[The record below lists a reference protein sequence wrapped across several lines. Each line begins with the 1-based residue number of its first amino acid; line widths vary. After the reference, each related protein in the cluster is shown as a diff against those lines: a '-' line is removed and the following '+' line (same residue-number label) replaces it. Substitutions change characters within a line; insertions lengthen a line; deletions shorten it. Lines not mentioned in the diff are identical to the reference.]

1 MNIRKSRI
9 ICWALCLVLAT
20 ALIVGEKVS
29 KNIDTNTMFKGKA
42 PITVC
47 APDDMKDAFKS
58 ALHNSGLNHD
68 YKIVMTSD
76 PNSNICVDYGK
87 ENDTNYTKFA
97 FSPFVIAYSDNK
109 NNFKKLKKS
118 EVLILSEF
126 NDDYYDID
134 FLQVV
139 NEVIEDGS
147 WVNLGIEDLKRIKV
161 FYPSKETPYWNDFY
175 DFMLVTVNKGAY
187 PKSEEEFEKADE
199 TIQKFMESSN
209 TEEVSN
215 FDEKI
220 ERVGG
225 FPENAFFILPEK
237 TVYDLAIDH
246 SKCTRIFYPT
256 QTVYFNYYVKGDELG
271 NKVIS
276 AFEASTTFYNFYS
289 DLKKKYY
296 RSHSHSELT
305 EMSRLYD
312 ERNVYNVIKIPKN
325 SGL

>member
-1 MNIRKSRI
+1 MNIRKKRI
-9 ICWALCLVLAT
+9 IGWVLSLILAAL
-20 ALIVGEKVS
+20 LIVGENVS
-29 KNIDTNTMFKGKA
+29 KNVDTNTMFKEKT

-87 ENDTNYTKFA
+87 ENDTN
-97 FSPFVIAYSDNK
+97 
-109 NNFKKLKKS
+109 
-118 EVLILSEF
+118 
-126 NDDYYDID
+126 
-134 FLQVV
+134 
-139 NEVIEDGS
+139 
-147 WVNLGIEDLKRIKV
+147 
-161 FYPSKETPYWNDFY
+161 
-175 DFMLVTVNKGAY
+175 
-187 PKSEEEFEKADE
+187 
-199 TIQKFMESSN
+199 QKFMESSN

-225 FPENAFFILPEK
+225 FPENVFFILPEK
-237 TVYDLAIDH
+237 TVYDLVYDH
-246 SKCTRIFYPT
+246 YEYTRIFYPT

-276 AFEASTTFYNFYS
+276 AFDDDTAFHDFYY
-289 DLKKKYY
+289 DLNGDYY